1 MAYHTLVFLVVFLPL
16 VILFYQLAGKKY
28 RPMVLL
34 AAGYLFFFSF
44 SRMLCLYLL
53 GVTAVLYVAGIA
65 IEKCQQ
71 DFNEQKKGQERN
83 AVKELKKVV
92 TKQKKHILLCGLLI
106 LLGVLLCVKYY
117 NFFAGNINGLLAF
130 FSLSGRLPQLRILQP
145 IGISFYT
152 LQGIGY
158 LVDVYEGKIEA
169 EHHFGRLA
177 LFMAFFPQIMEGP
190 ISRYGQTAEKL
201 YAGTP
206 VTEHSLIMGACR
218 ICWGMFKKIIIA
230 DRLNPFVE
238 HIFEGYIYCGGVTI
252 FLGAIA
258 YTLQLYM
265 EFSGGMDIV
274 IGVAEIFGVIL
285 PENFRQPFFSK
296 NVSEFWRRWH
306 ITLGAWLKDYIFYS
320 VSLSERV
327 KKAGNRARKKFG
339 KHGNKIVVSAA
350 ALFPVWFCNGI
361 WHGARWSY
369 LFFGMYYFVLI
380 MLSVIFEP
388 LFERFRGHFSK
399 LVKNPLYAVFQ
410 MFRTAVLVVI
420 GELFFR
426 AGGLKHG
433 MLMFARMV
441 TNFQP
446 GELLSGNLMELGLS
460 PEDFLIIFL
469 CLIVVFVVSCCH
481 EKGIHVREKMMSLPT
496 AARWCVYYGLMFSV
510 IILGAYGDG
519 YLVVELIYAGF

>member
-177 LFMAFFPQIMEGP
+177 LFMAFFPQITIG
-190 ISRYGQTAEKL
+190 
-201 YAGTP
+201 
-206 VTEHSLIMGACR
+206 
-218 ICWGMFKKIIIA
+218 ICHIG
-230 DRLNPFVE
+230 RL
-238 HIFEGYIYCGGVTI
+238 
-252 FLGAIA
+252 
-258 YTLQLYM
+258 
-265 EFSGGMDIV
+265 
-274 IGVAEIFGVIL
+274 
-285 PENFRQPFFSK
+285 R
-296 NVSEFWRRWH
+296 
-306 ITLGAWLKDYIFYS
+306 
-320 VSLSERV
+320 
-327 KKAGNRARKKFG
+327 
-339 KHGNKIVVSAA
+339 
-350 ALFPVWFCNGI
+350 
-361 WHGARWSY
+361 
-369 LFFGMYYFVLI
+369 
-380 MLSVIFEP
+380 
-388 LFERFRGHFSK
+388 
-399 LVKNPLYAVFQ
+399 
-410 MFRTAVLVVI
+410 
-420 GELFFR
+420 
-426 AGGLKHG
+426 
-433 MLMFARMV
+433 
-441 TNFQP
+441 
-446 GELLSGNLMELGLS
+446 
-460 PEDFLIIFL
+460 
-469 CLIVVFVVSCCH
+469 
-481 EKGIHVREKMMSLPT
+481 
-496 AARWCVYYGLMFSV
+496 
-510 IILGAYGDG
+510 
-519 YLVVELIYAGF
+519 